1 MEVKAALNAVPGI
14 RIAVGVAAF
23 AIGTAATLATVT
35 GILDRRTE
43 AAHGRE
49 ARTYAGIVE
58 VVARQRWLLA
68 PSRRA
73 RTSEADIAALSRS
86 GQGLLDDLR
95 ARSGGADTDG
105 AAALTVSYRMATRHA
120 VSAVGGRARAGQV
133 ETARQARAELAAIQ
147 ANAAATLRQRQD
159 TGVRGSG
166 LSLLD
171 LAQTLATLIVG
182 LATLLGAVLVLRGG
196 RAPRS
201 RARDA
206 ELVRLEVEARTDNL
220 TGLGNHRAFH
230 HDLSLE
236 VMRRAQSGSVFALM
250 ALDLDG
256 LKQINDSQGHQ
267 AGDRYI
273 KRVSDIARTTTGREG
288 TVYRTGGDEFM
299 ILLPGSRN
307 WNALALANKI
317 DRLTREAIGKRALS
331 IGLTESTGTE
341 ARHLLIHQA
350 DVALYEAKRTKLNAL
365 TYHPG
370 LTSAGEAQD
379 KTPSHHQ
386 RTLAAALAR
395 AVDAKDAGTRSH
407 SETVAELAVAIGKS
421 LRIDGEGLERLR
433 LAGLLHD
440 VGKIGVSDAI
450 LQKPAALGL
459 EERDEMKGA
468 RDDRARDPALCRAV
482 HRGRVDPAPPRAVR
496 RHRLPARPAG
506 GSDSARVADH
516 RGRGR
521 VRGDDWDASLSRALD
536 GRSRARGVERECGY
550 AVRRPL
556 RRRAHGGAG
565 RRSRRNDCGNLRP
578 GARGSSP
585 ACRNHGAGVGAR
597 PLVAATSSS
606 SGA

>member
-1 MEVKAALNAVPGI
+1 MFVDVKAALSAVPRI

-23 AIGTAATLATVT
+23 AIGTAAILATGT

-159 TGVRGSG
+159 TVVRGSG

-379 KTPSHHQ
+379 KTPSYHQ

-459 EERDEMKGA
+459 EERDEMKEHVKIGHGILLSAELSIEAVWVLHHHERFDGTGYPHGLRADQIPLESRIIAVADAFEAMTGTRPYRERLTVAAAVEELNANADTQFDGRCVGA
-468 RDDRARDPALCRAV
+468 LTEVLEGAPVGTIAETFAPLPVARAQ
-482 HRGRVDPAPPRAVR
+482 
-496 RHRLPARPAG
+496 
-506 GSDSARVADH
+506 RVATTALAS
-516 RGRGR
+516 GRDR
-521 VRGDDWDASLSRALD
+521 
-536 GRSRARGVERECGY
+536 
-550 AVRRPL
+550 
-556 RRRAHGGAG
+556 
-565 RRSRRNDCGNLRP
+565 
-578 GARGSSP
+578 
-585 ACRNHGAGVGAR
+585 
-597 PLVAATSSS
+597 
-606 SGA
+606 

>member
-1 MEVKAALNAVPGI
+1 MFVDVKAALSAVPRI

-23 AIGTAATLATVT
+23 AIGTAAILATGT

-133 ETARQARAELAAIQ
+133 ETARQARAELAAVQ
-147 ANAAATLRQRQD
+147 AKAAAALRQRQD
-159 TGVRGSG
+159 TVVRGSG

-459 EERDEMKGA
+459 EERDEMKEHVKIGHGILLSA
-468 RDDRARDPALCRAV
+468 ELSIEAVWVLHHHERFDGTGYPHGLRADQIPLESRIIA
-482 HRGRVDPAPPRAVR
+482 
-496 RHRLPARPAG
+496 
-506 GSDSARVADH
+506 VADAFEAMTGT
-516 RGRGR
+516 RPYRER
-521 VRGDDWDASLSRALD
+521 LTVAAAVEELNANADTQFD
-536 GRSRARGVERECGY
+536 GRCVGALTEVLEGAPVGTIAETF
-550 AVRRPL
+550 APL
-556 RRRAHGGAG
+556 PVA
-565 RRSRRNDCGNLRP
+565 RSRR
-578 GARGSSP
+578 
-585 ACRNHGAGVGAR
+585 
-597 PLVAATSSS
+597 AATTALA
-606 SGA
+606 SGRDR